1 MSRHVT
7 SRHVECVDDIAAPQF
22 YRISPSSTLLLL
34 CAPVSCAW
42 GDSHNAGAESGPSY
56 VQPSIRV
63 CASAN
68 LTAKE
73 ITFATTEIRK
83 EVAAVLAGLRP
94 AAAPPASSRSPK
106 TARKSVRR

>member
-1 MSRHVT
+1 
-7 SRHVECVDDIAAPQF
+7 
-22 YRISPSSTLLLL
+22 
-34 CAPVSCAW
+34 
-42 GDSHNAGAESGPSY
+42 